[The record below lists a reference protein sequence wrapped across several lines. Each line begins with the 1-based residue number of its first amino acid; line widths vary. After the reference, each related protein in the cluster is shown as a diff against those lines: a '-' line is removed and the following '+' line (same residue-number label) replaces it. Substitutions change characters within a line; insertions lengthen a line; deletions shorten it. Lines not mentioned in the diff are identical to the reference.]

1 MLTRP
6 VILVVDDDPRS
17 LAALLDALA
26 RRYGGDYRVVSHL
39 SPQAAIEEL
48 DRIRADGEQLAL
60 IIADQWMP
68 GMTGIEVLGR
78 AHEIHP
84 AAQRAL
90 LVSWGDRT
98 ATPAILQGCAFG
110 QLENYLQKPWSP
122 PEVHLYPAVG
132 EFLSDWTR
140 THGPRMELVRVVGD
154 DPSPRAHELRD
165 LLERNGIPHG
175 FHLADSDEGKRL
187 LERMGLDG
195 SRLPVVILL
204 DGLVLVDPSN
214 AEVLDS
220 LGVSNLEERTCDL
233 AVVGAGPAG
242 LATAVYGASEGL
254 STIVIEREAIGG
266 QAGTSSLIRNYLGF
280 PRGISGG
287 ELTQRAYQQAWLF
300 GTKYV
305 LAREVSR
312 LRASG
317 IDRILTLSDG
327 TEITARAVVIA
338 SGATYRRLEVP
349 GLERFVG
356 AGVFYTAPGSASVF
370 QDKVVFVAGGGN
382 SAGQAV
388 LHIAKSAKHV
398 TLVVRGPS
406 LEEGMSDYLV
416 QAIVRQ
422 PNVEVRLETE
432 VVDGAGDGALDRIV
446 LEDERRKTR
455 ETVATDALFLLI
467 GVQPRT
473 EWLSGTLQRDP
484 KGFIVT
490 GPDLD
495 RASAGARRGREP
507 LPLETS
513 MRGVFAVGDVRLGS
527 TKRIASAVG
536 EGAMAVQYVHTYLDA
551 PIEADEQAGR
561 PGGARPAASRAT
573 HPGWLERE
581 AGVKPA
587 T

>member
-6 VILVVDDDPRS
+6 VIMVVDDEPMS
-17 LAALLDALA
+17 LAALLDALG

-39 SPQAAIEEL
+39 SPQEAIEECQRM
-48 DRIRADGEQLAL
+48 RIDGEQLAL

-68 GMTGIEVLGR
+68 GMNGIDVLRR
-78 AHEIHP
+78 AHEVHP

-98 ATPAILQGCAFG
+98 AAPAILQGCAFG

-140 THGPRMELVRVVGD
+140 AHGPRMELVRVVGMH
-154 DPSPRAHELRD
+154 PSPRAHELREV
-165 LLERNGIPHG
+165 LERNGVPYG
-175 FHLADSDEGKRL
+175 FHVANSDEGKRL
-187 LERMGLDG
+187 LRQTGLDG
-195 SRLPVVILL
+195 SRLPIVILV

-220 LGVSNLEERTCDL
+220 LGASDLEERTCDL

-254 STIVIEREAIGG
+254 RTIVIEREAIGG
-266 QAGTSSLIRNYLGF
+266 QAGASSLIRNYLGF

-305 LAREVSR
+305 LAREVVR

-317 IDRILTLSDG
+317 GHRILDLSDG
-327 TEITARAVVIA
+327 SEITARAVVIA
-338 SGATYRRLEVP
+338 SGAAYRLLGVPEV
-349 GLERFVG
+349 ERFVG
-356 AGVFYTAPGSASVF
+356 AGVFYTTPSDTRHLK
-370 QDKVVFVAGGGN
+370 DKLVFVAGGGN
-382 SAGQAV
+382 SAGQAAV
-388 LHIAKSAKHV
+388 HLSNSARRV
-398 TLVVRGPS
+398 TLVVRAPS

-416 QAIVRQ
+416 QEIRSR

-432 VVDGAGDGALDRIV
+432 VVDGAGDGILDRVV
-446 LEDERRKTR
+446 LEHRPTNTR
-455 ETVATDALFLLI
+455 ETAATDALFVLI

-473 EWLSGTLQRDP
+473 ECFSGTLQRDP

-490 GPDLD
+490 GRDLD
-495 RASAGARRGREP
+495 RASARLGRVP
-507 LPLETS
+507 MPLETS
-513 MRGVFAVGDVRLGS
+513 LPGVFAVGDVRLGS

-536 EGAMAVQYVHTYLDA
+536 EGAMVVEYVHKYLET
-551 PIEADEQAGR
+551 PIEIDDATAR
-561 PGGARPAASRAT
+561 SGAPRETPAA
-573 HPGWLERE
+573 
-581 AGVKPA
+581 V
-587 T
+587 

>member
-6 VILVVDDDPRS
+6 VIMVVDDEPIS
-17 LAALLDALA
+17 LASLLDALG

-39 SPQAAIEEL
+39 APQEAIEECERM
-48 DRIRADGEQLAL
+48 RIDGEQLAL

-68 GMTGIEVLGR
+68 GMNGLEVLRR

-84 AAQRAL
+84 TAQRAL

-98 ATPAILQGCAFG
+98 ASPAILQGCALG

-140 THGPRMELVRVVGD
+140 AHGPRMELVSVVGVH
-154 DPSPRAHELRD
+154 PSPRAHELRD
-165 LLERNGIPHG
+165 LLDRCGVPYG
-175 FHLADSDEGKRL
+175 FHAANSDEGKRL
-187 LERMGLDG
+187 LRQTGLDG

-220 LGVSNLEERTCDL
+220 VGASNLEERECDL

-254 STIVIEREAIGG
+254 RTIVIEREAIGG
-266 QAGTSSLIRNYLGF
+266 QAGASSLIRNYMGF

-287 ELTQRAYQQAWLF
+287 ELTQRAYAQAWLF
-300 GTKYV
+300 GTKYI

-312 LRASG
+312 LRPKG
-317 IDRILTLSDG
+317 PDRILTLSDG

-338 SGATYRRLEVP
+338 CGAAYRLVEVP
-349 GLERFVG
+349 GLQRFVG
-356 AGVFYTAPGSASVF
+356 AGVFYTTPTDARVLK
-370 QDKVVFVAGGGN
+370 DKLVFVAGGGN

-388 LHIAKSAKHV
+388 VHLSKSARRV
-398 TLVVRGPS
+398 TLVVRGTS

-416 QAIVRQ
+416 QEIRRR
-422 PNVEVRLETE
+422 PNVAVRLDTE
-432 VVDGAGDGALDRIV
+432 VVDGAGDGALDRVV
-446 LEDERRKTR
+446 LEHRPTKTR
-455 ETVATDALFLLI
+455 ETAATDALFFLI

-473 EWLSGTLQRDP
+473 EWLSETLQRDP

-490 GPDLD
+490 GRDLD
-495 RASAGARRGREP
+495 RASSGARREP
-507 LPLETS
+507 TPLETS
-513 MRGVFAVGDVRLGS
+513 LPGVFAVGDVRLGS

-536 EGAMAVQYVHTYLDA
+536 EGAMAVQYVHQYLDA
-551 PIEADEQAGR
+551 PIEIDEH
-561 PGGARPAASRAT
+561 GAVRSGA
-573 HPGWLERE
+573 
-581 AGVKPA
+581 PA
-587 T
+587 TV

>member
-6 VILVVDDDPRS
+6 VIMVVDDEPGA

-26 RRYGGDYRVVSHL
+26 RRFGGDYRVVSHL
-39 SPQAAIEEL
+39 SPQAALEEF
-48 DRIRADGEQLAL
+48 DRIRAEGEQLAL

-68 GMTGIEVLGR
+68 GMNGIDLLGR

-98 ATPAILQGCAFG
+98 ATPTILQGCAFG
-110 QLENYLQKPWSP
+110 QLENYLHKPWSP

-140 THGPRMELVRVVGD
+140 VYGPRMELVRVVGAH
-154 DPSPRAHELRD
+154 PSPRAHELRD

-175 FHLADSDEGKRL
+175 FHVADSDEGKRL
-187 LERMGLDG
+187 LERAALDG
-195 SRLPVVILL
+195 SRLPVVILP
-204 DGLVLVDPSN
+204 DGFVLVDPSN

-220 LGVSNLEERTCDL
+220 LGASNLEERTCDL

-305 LAREVSR
+305 LARDVSH

-317 IDRILTLSDG
+317 VDRILTLSDG

-338 SGATYRRLEVP
+338 SGAAYRRLEVP

-356 AGVFYTAPGSASVF
+356 AGVFYTTPGDARF
-370 QDKVVFVAGGGN
+370 LKDKVLFVAGGGN

-388 LHIAKSAKHV
+388 VHLAKRARRV

-416 QAIVRQ
+416 QEIRRR
-422 PNVEVRLETE
+422 PNVEVRLGTE
-432 VVDGAGDGALDRIV
+432 VVDGAGNGALDRVVI
-446 LEDERRKTR
+446 EDRARRTR
-455 ETVATDALFLLI
+455 ETAATDALFLLV

-490 GPDLD
+490 GLDLD
-495 RASAGARRGREP
+495 RASAAGNHGREP
-507 LPLETS
+507 MPLETS
-513 MRGVFAVGDVRLGS
+513 MPGVFAVGDVRLGS

-536 EGAMAVQYVHTYLDA
+536 EGAMAVQYVHRYLDA
-551 PIEADEQAGR
+551 PIETDED
-561 PGGARPAASRAT
+561 ASRQ
-573 HPGWLERE
+573 G
-581 AGVKPA
+581 GVLQGSPPA
-587 T
+587 V

>member
-1 MLTRP
+1 M
-6 VILVVDDDPRS
+6 VVDDEPRP
-17 LAALLDALA
+17 LATLLDALA
-26 RRYGGDYRVVSHL
+26 RRYGEDYRVVSHL
-39 SPQAAIEEL
+39 SPHAALEDL
-48 DRIRADGEQLAL
+48 DRMRNDGEQLAL
-60 IIADQWMP
+60 IIADQWMR
-68 GMTGIEVLGR
+68 GMNGIDLLSR
-78 AHEIHP
+78 AHEIHRS
-84 AAQRAL
+84 AQRAL

-98 ATPAILQGCAFG
+98 ATPTILQGCAFG

-132 EFLSDWTR
+132 EFLSNWTR
-140 THGPRMELVRVVGD
+140 AHGPRMELVRVVGD

-175 FHLADSDEGKRL
+175 FHPADSDEAKRL
-187 LERMGLDG
+187 LERTGQDG
-195 SRLPVVILL
+195 SRLPLVILL

-214 AEVLDS
+214 TEVLDS

-280 PRGISGG
+280 PHGISGG

-356 AGVFYTAPGSASVF
+356 AGVFYTAPGSSSVF
-370 QDKVVFVAGGGN
+370 QNKVVFVVGGGN
-382 SAGQAV
+382 AAGQAV
-388 LHIAKSAKHV
+388 LHVAKSARHV

-416 QAIVRQ
+416 QAIVRHR
-422 PNVEVRLETE
+422 NVQVRLETE
-432 VVDGAGDGALDRIV
+432 VVDGAGDGALERIV
-446 LEDERRKTR
+446 LEDERKKTR
-455 ETVATDALFLLI
+455 ETVATDALFILI

-473 EWLSGTLQRDP
+473 EWLSGTLQRHP
-484 KGFIVT
+484 KGFILT

-495 RASAGARRGREP
+495 RASAGARRGREA

-513 MRGVFAVGDVRLGS
+513 MRGVFAVGDVRFGS

-536 EGAMAVQYVHTYLDA
+536 EGAMAVQYVHAYLDS
-551 PIEADEQAGR
+551 PIEADEEATRAGGDR
-561 PGGARPAASRAT
+561 PSPSRAT
-573 HPGWLERE
+573 HPGWLDRE
-581 AGVKPA
+581 TGAKPA
-587 T
+587 TRNTDRSG

>member
-1 MLTRP
+1 MLQAREDWMLTLP
-6 VILVVDDDPRS
+6 VIMVVDDEPMS
-17 LAALLDALA
+17 LAELLDALS

-39 SPQAAIEEL
+39 SPREAIEECERM
-48 DRIRADGEQLAL
+48 RIDGEQLAL

-68 GMTGIEVLGR
+68 GMNGLDVLRR

-84 AAQRAL
+84 TAQRAL

-98 ATPAILQGCAFG
+98 ASPAILQGCALG

-140 THGPRMELVRVVGD
+140 AYGPRMELVSVVGAQ
-154 DPSPRAHELRD
+154 PSPRSHELRD

-175 FHLADSDEGKRL
+175 FHAANSDEGKRL
-187 LERMGLDG
+187 VRQTGLDG

-220 LGVSNLEERTCDL
+220 VGASNLEERECDL

-254 STIVIEREAIGG
+254 RTIVIEREAIGG
-266 QAGTSSLIRNYLGF
+266 QAGASSLIRNYMGF

-287 ELTQRAYQQAWLF
+287 ELIQRAYEQAWLF

-312 LRASG
+312 LRPKG
-317 IDRILTLSDG
+317 TDRILTLSDG

-338 SGATYRRLEVP
+338 SGAAYRLVEVP
-349 GLERFVG
+349 GLQRFVG
-356 AGVFYTAPGSASVF
+356 AGVFYTTPGDARVLK
-370 QDKVVFVAGGGN
+370 DKLVFVAGGGN

-388 LHIAKSAKHV
+388 VHLSKSARRV
-398 TLVVRGPS
+398 TLVVRGAS

-416 QAIVRQ
+416 REIRSR

-432 VVDGAGDGALDRIV
+432 VVDGAGDGALDRVVI
-446 LEDERRKTR
+446 EHRPTKTR
-455 ETVATDALFLLI
+455 ETAATDALFFLI

-473 EWLSGTLQRDP
+473 EWLSGTVQRDP
-484 KGFIVT
+484 KGFIVS
-490 GPDLD
+490 GRDLP
-495 RASAGARRGREP
+495 RASAGTLREP
-507 LPLETS
+507 MPLETS
-513 MRGVFAVGDVRLGS
+513 LPGVFAVGDVRLGS

-536 EGAMAVQYVHTYLDA
+536 EGAMAVQYVHEYLESPIKIDDDA
-551 PIEADEQAGR
+551 SVGI
-561 PGGARPAASRAT
+561 ASIT
-573 HPGWLERE
+573 E
-581 AGVKPA
+581 
-587 T
+587 

>member
-1 MLTRP
+1 
-6 VILVVDDDPRS
+6 VAESV
-17 LAALLDALA
+17 
-26 RRYGGDYRVVSHL
+26 
-39 SPQAAIEEL
+39 
-48 DRIRADGEQLAL
+48 
-60 IIADQWMP
+60 
-68 GMTGIEVLGR
+68 
-78 AHEIHP
+78 
-84 AAQRAL
+84 
-90 LVSWGDRT
+90 
-98 ATPAILQGCAFG
+98 
-110 QLENYLQKPWSP
+110 
-122 PEVHLYPAVG
+122 
-132 EFLSDWTR
+132 
-140 THGPRMELVRVVGD
+140 
-154 DPSPRAHELRD
+154 
-165 LLERNGIPHG
+165 
-175 FHLADSDEGKRL
+175 EGKRL
-187 LERMGLDG
+187 LERAGLDG

-220 LGVSNLEERTCDL
+220 LGASNLEERTCDL

-305 LAREVSR
+305 LARDVCR
-312 LRASG
+312 LRAVG

-338 SGATYRRLEVP
+338 SGAAYLRLEVP

-356 AGVFYTAPGSASVF
+356 AGVFYTTPGDARF
-370 QDKVVFVAGGGN
+370 AKDKVLFVAGGGN

-388 LHIAKSAKHV
+388 VHLAKHARCV
-398 TLVVRGPS
+398 TVVVRGPS

-416 QAIVRQ
+416 QEIRRR
-422 PNVEVRLETE
+422 PNVEVRLGTE
-432 VVDGAGDGALDRIV
+432 VVDGAGNGALDRIV
-446 LEDERRKTR
+446 LEDRARKTR
-455 ETVATDALFLLI
+455 ETAATDALFLLI

-473 EWLSGTLQRDP
+473 EWLSGTVQRDP

-495 RASAGARRGREP
+495 RAFPGGSHGRESM
-507 LPLETS
+507 PLETS
-513 MRGVFAVGDVRLGS
+513 LPGVFAVGDVRLGS

-536 EGAMAVQYVHTYLDA
+536 EGAMAVQYVHTYLEA
-551 PIEADEQAGR
+551 PI
-561 PGGARPAASRAT
+561 AT
-573 HPGWLERE
+573 D
-581 AGVKPA
+581 

>member
-1 MLTRP
+1 MLTQP
-6 VILVVDDDPRS
+6 VIMVVDDEPMP
-17 LAALLDALA
+17 LAELLDALS

-39 SPQAAIEEL
+39 SPEEAL
-48 DRIRADGEQLAL
+48 EECERMRIDGEQLAL

-68 GMTGIEVLGR
+68 TMNGLDVLRR

-90 LVSWGDRT
+90 LVSWGDQT
-98 ATPAILQGCAFG
+98 AAPAILQGCAFG
-110 QLENYLQKPWSP
+110 QLEDYLRKPWSP

-140 THGPRMELVRVVGD
+140 AHGPRMELLRIVSA

-165 LLERNGIPHG
+165 VLERNGIPYG
-175 FHLADSDEGKRL
+175 FHAANSDEGKRL
-187 LERMGLDG
+187 VRQAGLDG
-195 SRLPVVILL
+195 SRLPIVILL
-204 DGLVLVDPSN
+204 DGRVLVDPTN

-220 LGVSNLEERTCDL
+220 LGASDLNERDCDL

-254 STIVIEREAIGG
+254 RTIVIEREAIGG
-266 QAGTSSLIRNYLGF
+266 QAGASSLIRNYLGF

-305 LAREVSR
+305 LAREVAR

-317 IDRILTLSDG
+317 IDRILTLLDG

-338 SGATYRRLEVP
+338 SGAAYRRLDVP
-349 GLERFVG
+349 ALERFVG
-356 AGVFYTAPGSASVF
+356 AGVFYTTPGDARLLK
-370 QDKVVFVAGGGN
+370 DKLVFVAGGGN
-382 SAGQAV
+382 SAGQAAV
-388 LHIAKSAKHV
+388 HLSKSARRV
-398 TLVVRGPS
+398 TLVVRAAS

-416 QAIVRQ
+416 QAIRNR

-432 VVDGAGDGALDRIV
+432 VVDGAGDGTLDRVV
-446 LEDERRKTR
+446 LEHHPTKTR
-455 ETVATDALFLLI
+455 ETVAGDALYVLI

-473 EWLSGTLQRDP
+473 EWLSGTVQRDP
-484 KGFIVT
+484 RGFILT
-490 GPDLD
+490 GRDLD
-495 RASAGARRGREP
+495 RTPVGIGRETT
-507 LPLETS
+507 PLETS
-513 MRGVFAVGDVRLGS
+513 LPGVFAVGDVRLGS

-536 EGAMAVQYVHTYLDA
+536 EGAMAVQYVHKYLES
-551 PIEADEQAGR
+551 PIEIDDD
-561 PGGARPAASRAT
+561 ASVGIASIT
-573 HPGWLERE
+573 E
-581 AGVKPA
+581 
-587 T
+587 